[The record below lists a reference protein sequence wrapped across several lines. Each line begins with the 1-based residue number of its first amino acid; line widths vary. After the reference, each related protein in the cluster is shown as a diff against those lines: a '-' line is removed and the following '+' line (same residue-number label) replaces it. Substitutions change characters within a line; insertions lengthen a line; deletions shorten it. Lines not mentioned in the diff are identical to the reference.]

1 MTMVGIASASI
12 APMRLLLACTTYCA
26 HLSVE
31 GVDSDKADAVMKTL
45 IGKQVGS
52 RVLRGRHSNCASSL
66 H

>member
-1 MTMVGIASASI
+1 MD
-12 APMRLLLACTTYCA
+12 Y
-26 HLSVE
+26 E

-52 RVLRGRHSNCASSL
+52 RLLRRHQSKLSTSS